1 MANIRGE
8 FCGWLQ
14 KMGIQDLIQ
23 SLSVQGAVVAAAAVM
38 LIFFSIFKDKRKGPS
53 YRLPPGPSPWPIVG
67 NLHMLG
73 RSPHRNLQA
82 LANKYGP
89 VMYLHLG
96 SIPTVVVSS
105 PEMAKE
111 FLKTHDAIFAS
122 RPTTFLAGRYLSYD
136 FKDVALA
143 PYGPY
148 WRHMKKLCTL
158 ELLSPKRI
166 DSFRSVREEEVSL
179 LLHSLWQES
188 ANGTKS
194 VNLTK
199 KLTSLTSSIMCRMI
213 FGGKYSDDDM
223 TGKNFREIIQEVNQ
237 SSSVF
242 FVGDFVPSLHWLD
255 FQGVGRRVK
264 NVIKIF
270 DAFTDKVIDEHVEGM
285 KLNKQKDGR
294 KDFVDVLL
302 EMKEMQSTEIEITR
316 ENIKALILDML
327 LAGVETSATT
337 MEWCM
342 AELLRNPLV
351 TKKAQEEIESVVGKD
366 HRVTESDV
374 PNLEY
379 IQCLVKETLRL
390 HPPLPLLLPHES
402 TEDCRVGG
410 YNLPRKTRVMVNA
423 WAIATDPAV
432 WKDPLAFKPERF
444 MGRDVNVKG
453 QMFELLPFGSGRRS
467 CPAASLAIVVVE
479 FALAQLLH
487 CFEWSVEDMDP
498 VGQLDMSEA
507 FGVAVGRRNHLYAL
521 PKARLPNPN
530 GI

>member
-1 MANIRGE
+1 MANSRGE
-8 FCGWLQ
+8 FSGWLQ
-14 KMGIQDLIQ
+14 KMGFEDLIQ
-23 SLSVQGAVVAAAAVM
+23 NQSVQGAVAAAVM
-38 LIFFSIFKDKRKGPS
+38 LILFSIFKEKRNGRY

-73 RSPHRNLQA
+73 RFPHRKLQA
-82 LANKYGP
+82 LASKYGP
-89 VMYLHLG
+89 IMYLRLG
-96 SIPTVVVSS
+96 SIPTVVVTS
-105 PEMAKE
+105 PDMAKE

-122 RPTTFLAGRYLSYD
+122 RPTTFLAGKYLSYD
-136 FKDVALA
+136 FKDVGLS

-166 DSFRSVREEEVSL
+166 DSFRSVREEELSL

-199 KLTSLTSSIMCRMI
+199 KLTSLTTSIICRMI

-223 TGKNFREIIQEVNQ
+223 TGRKFKEIILEMNQ
-237 SSSVF
+237 ASGVF
-242 FVGDFVPSLHWLD
+242 FIGDFIPSLRWLD

-264 NVIKIF
+264 HVIETF
-270 DAFTDKVIDEHVEGM
+270 DAFAEKVIDEHVERM
-285 KLNKQKDGR
+285 KLNEQKEGR

-302 EMKEMQSTEIEITR
+302 EMKEMQSMEIELTR
-316 ENIKALILDML
+316 ENMKALILDML
-327 LAGVETSATT
+327 IAGVESSANT

-342 AELLRNPLV
+342 AELLRNPHV
-351 TKKAQEEIESVVGKD
+351 MKKAQEEIESVVGKD
-366 HRVTESDV
+366 RRVMESEV

-379 IQCLVKETLRL
+379 IQCVVKETLRL
-390 HPPLPLLLPHES
+390 HPPLPLLIPHES
-402 TEDCRVGG
+402 TENCRVGG
-410 YNLPRKTRVMVNA
+410 YDLPGKTRLMVNV

-432 WKDPLAFKPERF
+432 WEDPLAFKPERF
-444 MGRDVNVKG
+444 MGRSDINVKG
-453 QMFELLPFGSGRRS
+453 QMFEMLPFGSGRRS
-467 CPAASLAIVVVE
+467 CPGASLALVVVE

-487 CFEWSVEDMDP
+487 CFEWSVEDIDP
-498 VGQLDMSEA
+498 RQLDMTEA
-507 FGVAVGRRNHLYAL
+507 FGMAVTRRNHLYAL
-521 PKARLPNPN
+521 PKARLPIPN

>member
-1 MANIRGE
+1 MANSRGE
-8 FCGWLQ
+8 FSGWLQ
-14 KMGIQDLIQ
+14 KMCFRDLIQ
-23 SLSVQGAVVAAAAVM
+23 SLSVQGAVVAAAAMM
-38 LIFFSIFKDKRKGPS
+38 LIFFSILKDKRKGRYS
-53 YRLPPGPSPWPIVG
+53 RLPPGPSPWPIVG

-73 RSPHRNLQA
+73 RFPHRTLQA
-82 LANKYGP
+82 LAKKYGP

-96 SIPTVVVSS
+96 SIRTVVVSS

-122 RPTTFLAGRYLSYD
+122 RPTAFLAGKYLSYD
-136 FKDVALA
+136 FKDVGLA

-188 ANGTKS
+188 AHGTKS
-194 VNLTK
+194 VNFTK

-223 TGKNFREIIQEVNQ
+223 TGKKFKEIIVEMNQ
-237 SSSVF
+237 AGGCF
-242 FVGDFVPSLHWLD
+242 FIGDFVPSLQWLD

-270 DAFTDKVIDEHVEGM
+270 DAFAEKVIDEHVARM
-285 KLNKQKDGR
+285 KLNEQKEGR

-316 ENIKALILDML
+316 ENIKALILVRFQ
-327 LAGVETSATT
+327 GICV
-337 MEWCM
+337 
-342 AELLRNPLV
+342 NPHV
-351 TKKAQEEIESVVGKD
+351 MKKAQEEIESVVGKE
-366 HRVTESDV
+366 RIVMESDV

-390 HPPLPLLLPHES
+390 HPPLPLLVPHES
-402 TEDCRVGG
+402 TENCSVGG
-410 YNLPRKTRVMVNA
+410 YNLPRKTRLMVNV

-432 WKDPLAFKPERF
+432 WEDPLAFKPERF

-453 QMFELLPFGSGRRS
+453 QTFGLLPFGSGRRS
-467 CPAASLAIVVVE
+467 CPGASLALVVVE
-479 FALAQLLH
+479 STLAQLLH
-487 CFEWSVEDMDP
+487 CFEWSVEDIDP
-498 VGQLDMSEA
+498 RQLDMAEA
-507 FGVAVGRRNHLYAL
+507 FGMGVGRRNHLYAL
-521 PKARLPNPN
+521 PKARLPIPN
-530 GI
+530 GL